1 MARTGDD
8 SWDLASSVGATATMV
23 AAARAVASADPDGL
37 IQDPFAAPLVRAV
50 GLDFFTKMVDGE
62 LDMSAFP
69 DMTPERA
76 QAMVNGMAVRTKFFD
91 DVLTA
96 ATESGIRQVVIL
108 AAGLDARAYRLLWPE
123 GTIVYEVD
131 QPDVI
136 AFKTQT
142 LTDLGAEPTATRRTV
157 AIDLRENWPAAL
169 RDAEFDAAVPTAWLV
184 EGLLIYLPPDAQDRL
199 FDQITS
205 LSAPASTVG
214 TEYVPGIM
222 DLDADK
228 ARAMSAPLREHGV
241 DLDMSSLVYTGTR
254 SHVMEYLR
262 GAGWQVAGASRAE
275 LFTRF
280 NVSVPATVED
290 TDVLGEITYVSATL
304 VD

>member
-1 MARTGDD
+1 
-8 SWDLASSVGATATMV
+8 MV

-37 IQDPFAAPLVRAV
+37 IRDPFAAPLVRAV

-262 GAGWQVAGASRAE
+262 GAGWQVAGAARAE

-304 VD
+304 AD